1 MPNLTESIHE
11 MEAALYLDPLMRC
24 VTGSIYDDDLD
35 TMRGSFRKDPQTTRA
50 HTMIGMPRL
59 ENLRHCVET
68 VPREG
73 VPGDLVETGAW
84 RGPRRAVRGGA
95 RTPLR
100 LATMPRT
107 SIVTPWA
114 SRTR

>member
-1 MPNLTESIHE
+1 MEGLPNLTESIHE

-84 RGPRRAVRGGA
+84 RGPRRAARGGA
-95 RTPLR
+95 REFRPLR
-100 LATMPRT
+100 LAR
-107 SIVTPWA
+107 
-114 SRTR
+114 